1 MGGGDDLDEDT
12 NIIQGMSKDG
22 ALDALF
28 RAPAPSGSARDQG
41 ALPSDAGARS
51 APKDDEDEEEDTNG
65 MEGPTVPGRPRSSH
79 PAQEAG
85 TGPAQA
91 PEQAAAVGKEAQARL
106 KPLPAVRVAVVGMP
120 GGEVRLIALGPQDQA
135 PAGAPIGILVPSAE
149 ADGAAIAKLLGI
161 SL

>member
-28 RAPAPSGSARDQG
+28 RAPAPSGSARDQS

-51 APKDDEDEEEDTNG
+51 TSKDDEDEEEDTNG
-65 MEGPTVPGRPRSSH
+65 MEGPTVPGRPRSSG
-79 PAQEAG
+79 PVQEAG

-91 PEQAAAVGKEAQARL
+91 PAQVAVGKEAQVRL

-135 PAGAPIGILVPSAE
+135 PAGAPVGILVPTTE
-149 ADGAAIAKLLGI
+149 TDGAAIAELLSI